1 MKNFTVKLNNGTFTS
16 VQALD
21 LHHAQ
26 NKAEQ
31 KFGSSALQVYEQHEN
46 KTEEESMKRTNTSHI
61 E

>member
-16 VQALD
+16 MQALD
-21 LHHAQ
+21 LQHAQ

-31 KFGSSALQVYEQHEN
+31 KFDSSALQVYEEN
-46 KTEEESMKRTNTSHI
+46 KTEEESMKKSNTSHI

>member
-1 MKNFTVKLNNGTFTS
+1 MKTFTVKLNNGTFTS
-16 VQALD
+16 VQASD
-21 LHHAQ
+21 LQHAQ

-31 KFGSSALQVYEQHEN
+31 KFGSSALQVYEEN

>member
-1 MKNFTVKLNNGTFTS
+1 MKTFTVKLNNGTFTS

-21 LHHAQ
+21 LQHAQ

-31 KFGSSALQVYEQHEN
+31 KFGSSALQVYEN

>member
-1 MKNFTVKLNNGTFTS
+1 MKTFTVKLNNGTFTS
-16 VQALD
+16 VQASD
-21 LHHAQ
+21 LQHAQ

-31 KFGSSALQVYEQHEN
+31 KFCSSALQVYEHEN